1 MTADGRPQASAGP
14 TTGAAPQAGAASR
27 RCYSFPDLG
36 ATIDCDDFS
45 ADLARE
51 LPDRYDSCFCVAEY
65 FDIYDR
71 PENVSTCQ
79 LDEPRHVVV
88 FTVKGATAEILNKV
102 VDIEP
107 DAVERVTTA
116 IFRAHPQVH
125 RIRAE
130 IKFPPAELR
139 RPARQLLRAD
149 DFVVTLPAT
158 IDEYNQSIGST
169 TRKHLRQYGNGLVR
183 RHPDFALSTLER
195 SEIPRE
201 LVDQVIAWHLERMRA
216 KGVVSL
222 WEETP
227 DAPEQLWRLLQAYG
241 CALCGSI
248 EGRYA
253 AAQLLLFVGRDGW
266 VHTVGFDSAYEN
278 EHLGLLMTSYSIAE
292 SIRRGCAQT
301 HLTWGTDVYKR
312 RLGAVPVPAYR
323 VSIYRSRLWKTLYRR
338 ERWALLVKHRR
349 DVYWKARTALTARLP
364 HVARWCR
371 GLKTRLREPG
381 ERSGPGRPPIK
392 EP

>member
-1 MTADGRPQASAGP
+1 MTANGRPHAGAG
-14 TTGAAPQAGAASR
+14 TTSGAAPLAGAASH

-36 ATIDCDDFS
+36 ATIDCDDFP
-45 ADLARE
+45 ADLASE
-51 LPDRYDSCFCVAEY
+51 LPGRYDSCFCVAEY

-71 PENVSTCQ
+71 PKNVSTCQ

-116 IFRAHPQVH
+116 IFRAHPKVH

-130 IKFPPAELR
+130 IKFPPTELR

-149 DFVVTLPAT
+149 DFVVALPAT
-158 IDEYNQSIGST
+158 LDEYNQMIGST
-169 TRKHLRQYGNGLVR
+169 TRKHLRQYGNGLAR

-195 SEIPRE
+195 SEITPE
-201 LVDQVIAWHLERMRA
+201 LVEQVIAWHLERMRA
-216 KGVVSL
+216 KGVVSM
-222 WEETP
+222 WEDTP
-227 DAPEQLWRLLQAYG
+227 DAPDQLWRLLQAHG

-248 EGRYA
+248 EGRCV
-253 AAQLLLFVGRDGW
+253 AAQLLLFVGRDCW

-312 RLGAVPVPAYR
+312 RLGAAPVPAYR

-338 ERWALLVKHRR
+338 ERWTLLVKHRN
-349 DVYWKARTALTARLP
+349 DIYWRARAALKARLP
-364 HVARWCR
+364 FVADWYS
-371 GLKTRLREPG
+371 RLRG
-381 ERSGPGRPPIK
+381 RSPEGPAR
-392 EP
+392 ET